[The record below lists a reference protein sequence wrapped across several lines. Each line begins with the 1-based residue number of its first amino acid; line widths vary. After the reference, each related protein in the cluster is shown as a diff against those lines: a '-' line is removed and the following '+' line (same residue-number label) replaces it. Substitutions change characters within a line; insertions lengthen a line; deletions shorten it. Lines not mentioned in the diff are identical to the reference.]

1 MRWRSRLVWTVPF
14 LLFSLLLAV
23 PLASILQQAFFA
35 QGAFSLSSVAS
46 VLSDPYFQQ
55 IARFTATQ
63 ALWSALASAALGL
76 FWAFVLTR
84 YEFPF
89 KRTLRALTVL
99 PFVLPAVSLAL
110 GFVLVFG
117 KQGMVN
123 TALMA
128 AFGLTDSPFSI
139 LYSLQAIV
147 LAHAFYNAPI
157 VARLTHAAWE
167 KLDPSYEENA
177 RALGASP
184 FSTFLTV
191 TLPLLLPS
199 ILAGTALAFI
209 YSFLSFPI
217 VLTLGGARYAT
228 LEVEIYIQT
237 IVSRDLDVASA
248 LAFVQLTLSLGFTA
262 GYLWLER
269 RLTRPL
275 ESVRTRRTV
284 PLFRL
289 RTPPHRGAGRKGFS
303 FLRTLRLCSMRVL
316 LWAALLIAGAFFAA
330 PLLGVML
337 SSFQSVHGA
346 WTLAAYRYVLDPTEN
361 PFIGSSPLRSVL
373 DSLRFASG
381 AMLLALLLGGPLA
394 WAIARRRLT
403 GVSVWVMLPLAIS
416 SVALGFGLLRAFSH
430 PALSWLDRGVAV
442 VLAHTLLALPFV
454 VRALASAFGT
464 LDPALSEAARSLGA
478 SRRKAFF
485 QVELPLLRGAV
496 LAGAAFAFAISIGEM
511 SATSMLAQ
519 PGLKTMPLAIY
530 SFLGARQADTLA
542 AASAMSTV
550 LIAVTALSFVLIER
564 GGERAI

>member
-1 MRWRSRLVWTVPF
+1 MRWRSQLVWALPF
-14 LLFSLLLAV
+14 LFFSLLLAV

-123 TALMA
+123 AALMA
-128 AFGLTDSPFSI
+128 AFGLTDPLSI

-167 KLDPSYEENA
+167 QLDPSYEESA

-184 FSTFLTV
+184 FSTFATV

-248 LAFVQLTLSLGFTA
+248 LALIQLALSLGFTA

-289 RTPPHRGAGRKGFS
+289 QTSPHRGAGHKGFS
-303 FLRTLRLCSMRVL
+303 FLRALRLCSMRVL

-337 SSFQSVHGA
+337 NSLQSVHGG
-346 WTLAAYRYVLDPTEN
+346 WTLAAYRYVLDPMEN

-478 SRRKAFF
+478 SSRKAFF